1 MILAMNIDRALSY
14 TRREGKIAFKFLAA
28 LIVLPALNMVL
39 NRFILFTSVP
49 LFMDSIGTAVSAAV
63 FGLPLGLATAVLT
76 NTFNE
81 VAAGFPLVHL
91 PFALCGM
98 ATAWI
103 VHTLVRRNLF
113 STPVHFIVATVLV
126 AIANSVLGAL
136 IATFVFGGGTGVNI
150 DIIVSGFALA
160 FGDIFSAALIA
171 RVAVNVVDKAPAI
184 FIAMLAL
191 SFSQHHSEAQSAAR
205 LPPVPPV

>member
-1 MILAMNIDRALSY
+1 MTDKKLASSGLPAGTLVFRL
-14 TRREGKIAFKFLAA
+14 FAA
-28 LIVLPALNMVL
+28 LLVLPAFNMGL
-39 NRFILFTSVP
+39 NRLILFTSVP

-63 FGLPLGLATAVLT
+63 FGLPLGLATAVMT
-76 NTFNE
+76 NGFGE
-81 VAAGFPLVHL
+81 LVAGFPWVHL

-103 VHTLVRRNLF
+103 VHYLVRRDMF
-113 STPVHFIVATVLV
+113 STPVHFILATILV
-126 AIANSVLGAL
+126 AIANSILGAI

-171 RVAVNVVDKAPAI
+171 RIAVNIVDKAPAV

-191 SFSQHHSEAQSAAR
+191 SATRGRSAEGKVAR
-205 LPPVPPV
+205 VPPFPPGLP

>member
-1 MILAMNIDRALSY
+1 MKDDQHAPFRQGSWMSVFR
-14 TRREGKIAFKFLAA
+14 FLAA
-28 LIVLPALNMVL
+28 LVVLPALNMVL
-39 NRFILFTSVP
+39 NRLILFTSVP

-76 NTFNE
+76 NTFGE
-81 VAAGFPLVHL
+81 LVAGFPMVHL

-103 VHTLVRRNLF
+103 VHFLVRRSMF
-113 STPVHFIVATVLV
+113 STPLHFILATLLV
-126 AIANSVLGAL
+126 AVANSVLGAI

-160 FGDIFSAALIA
+160 LGDIFSAALFA
-171 RVAVNVVDKAPAI
+171 RIAVNIVDKAPAV

-191 SFSQHHSEAQSAAR
+191 VAVRGRSMESLVSK
-205 LPPVPPV
+205 VPPSPPGLL

>member
-1 MILAMNIDRALSY
+1 MTN
-14 TRREGKIAFKFLAA
+14 G
-28 LIVLPALNMVL
+28 
-39 NRFILFTSVP
+39 
-49 LFMDSIGTAVSAAV
+49 
-63 FGLPLGLATAVLT
+63 FGEL
-76 NTFNE
+76 
-81 VAAGFPLVHL
+81 AAGFPWVHL

-103 VHTLVRRNLF
+103 VHGLVRRDMF
-113 STPVHFIVATVLV
+113 STPVHFILATILV
-126 AIANSVLGAL
+126 AIANSVLGAI

-171 RVAVNVVDKAPAI
+171 RIAVNMVDKAPAV

-191 SFSQHHSEAQSAAR
+191 SAVRGRS
-205 LPPVPPV
+205 V

>member
-1 MILAMNIDRALSY
+1 MKKEKLASSGLL
-14 TRREGKIAFKFLAA
+14 TGKLVFRLFAA
-28 LIVLPALNMVL
+28 LLVLPAFNMGL
-39 NRFILFTSVP
+39 NRLILFTSVP

-63 FGLPLGLATAVLT
+63 FGLPLGLATAVMT
-76 NTFNE
+76 NAFGE
-81 VAAGFPLVHL
+81 LAAGFPWVHL

-103 VHTLVRRNLF
+103 VHHLVRRGMF
-113 STPVHFIVATVLV
+113 STPVHFILATVLV
-126 AIANSVLGAL
+126 AIANSVLGAI

-171 RVAVNVVDKAPAI
+171 RIAVNIVDKAPAV
-184 FIAMLAL
+184 FVAMLVL
-191 SFSQHHSEAQSAAR
+191 STTKRSVPEPVST
-205 LPPVPPV
+205 VPPSPPGLL